1 MVRGLASFSS
11 SSANSM
17 SECKAAVSSK
27 ALSVVRHEPLNSLGL
42 PYTEQATFISVDLPN
57 ELSP

>member
-1 MVRGLASFSS
+1 
-11 SSANSM
+11 M
-17 SECKAAVSSK
+17 SECRAAVSSK

-42 PYTEQATFISVDLPN
+42 PYTEQATFINVDLPN